1 MGKLNVQK
9 SEQMQ
14 QQLRLRAL
22 LMRKRLLMQAAIPLL
37 SRLPQLPRTMLT
49 GLMRCH
55 LPRIYLAS
63 SYFITLFL
71 YFLQQVLTFP
81 QYTYVIIAE
90 FAGLFY
96 LCLRRCAI
104 LNKIPYNTEN
114 GC

>member
-1 MGKLNVQK
+1 MLTVPEASMFNAQEAASVPKPSL
-9 SEQMQ
+9 
-14 QQLRLRAL
+14 AL
-22 LMRKRLLMQAAIPLL
+22 VKEA
-37 SRLPQLPRTMLT
+37 MLT

-104 LNKIPYNTEN
+104 LNINSL
-114 GC
+114 